1 MNPRTFPPSFAFG
14 VATSSYQIEG
24 ASFGEGRG
32 TSIWDTFCRTPGKV
46 ANMENGDVACDHYNR
61 WSEDLDLIQS
71 LGVDAY
77 RFSIAWPRILPTGTE
92 ATANADGLAFYDRIV
107 DGLLERGITPWVTLY
122 HWDLPQALEDAG
134 GWPDRRI
141 VDRFVQFADVMSRH
155 LGDRVKHW
163 ITHNEPW
170 VVCHLGYAVGE
181 HAPGIKDT
189 RTSLAAAHH
198 VLLSHGAAVPVIR
211 ANAPDA
217 RVGITLNLC
226 PADPASDSAADRDAT
241 RYFDGFFNR
250 WYLDPLYGRGY
261 PTDMVRDYVN
271 RGDLPEDHPEVLD
284 GDLETI
290 AVETDFLGINYYSRA
305 VIRDEP
311 ADDNLPQT
319 EFQAPKEEHT
329 EMGWEVHPQSL
340 EKLLVRLHTEY
351 GPDALY
357 ITENGASYS
366 TPPDAEGRIRDARR
380 QDYLHTHLEAVH
392 NAIDSGAPVEGYFAW
407 SLMDNFEWAFG
418 YVQRFGL
425 VWVDYDTLDRTPKDS
440 ALWYRD
446 VAQSRRLPVRNP

>member
-1 MNPRTFPPSFAFG
+1 MTQRTFPSNFSFG

-24 ASFGEGRG
+24 AQFGVGRG
-32 TSIWDTFCRTPGKV
+32 PSIWDTFAAVPGKV

-61 WSEDLDLIQS
+61 WADDLDLIQS

-77 RFSIAWPRILPTGTE
+77 RFSIAWPRILATGRESTP
-92 ATANADGLAFYDRIV
+92 NPDGLAFYDRIV

-134 GWPDRRI
+134 GWPDRDI
-141 VDRFVQFADVMSRH
+141 VDRFTHFADIMSRH

-181 HAPGIKDT
+181 HAPGIQD
-189 RTSLAAAHH
+189 RRASLAAAHH
-198 VLLSHGAAVPVIR
+198 VLLSHGKAVPIIR

-217 RVGITLNLC
+217 KVGITLNLC
-226 PADPASDSAADRDAT
+226 PADPASESAADADAT
-241 RYFDGFFNR
+241 RHFDGFFNR

-261 PTDMVRDYVN
+261 PEDMVRDYVEQ
-271 RGDLPEDHPEVLD
+271 DILPANHPEVLP
-284 GDLETI
+284 GDLECI
-290 AVETDFLGINYYSRA
+290 AVPTDFLGINYYSRA
-305 VIRDEP
+305 VIRNEE

-319 EFQAPKEEHT
+319 EFQAPAEEHT
-329 EMGWEVHPQSL
+329 AMGWEVHPKSL
-340 EKLLVRLHTEY
+340 ERLLVRLDREY
-351 GPDALY
+351 GSPPLI
-357 ITENGASYS
+357 ITENGASYPTS
-366 TPPDAEGRIRDARR
+366 PDEAGRIRDVER
-380 QDYLHTHLEAVH
+380 QAYLHTHLLAVCD
-392 NAIDSGAPVEGYFAW
+392 AIEQGANVEGYFAW

-418 YVQRFGL
+418 YAQRFGL
-425 VWVDYDTLDRTPKDS
+425 VWVDYDTLERTPKDS

-446 VAQSRRLPVRNP
+446 VAKARLIPPE